1 MAQKCDVELG
11 AVHGVGAQR
20 VAGVFPLA
28 PQIAPQV
35 SEIRKSWM
43 FTASPI
49 SAELFRLFL
58 PAGLSSRPR
67 PNVGRKQSGG
77 AHFLFYRSLD

>member
-1 MAQKCDVELG
+1 MAQKVRCRIRG
-11 AVHGVGAQR
+11 PHGVGAER
-20 VAGVFPLA
+20 VAGAFPLA
-28 PQIAPQV
+28 PQIAPQA

-58 PAGLSSRPR
+58 LAGLSSRPH

-77 AHFLFYRSLD
+77 ARFLFYRSLD